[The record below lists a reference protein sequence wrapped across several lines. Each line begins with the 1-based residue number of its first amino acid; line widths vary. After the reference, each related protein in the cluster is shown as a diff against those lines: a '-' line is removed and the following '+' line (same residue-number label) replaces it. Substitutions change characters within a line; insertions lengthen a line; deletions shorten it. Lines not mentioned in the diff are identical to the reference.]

1 VTLIFFTR
9 AYPDAME
16 FRIRYG
22 PWALVTGSSSGLGAE
37 FARQLGRRG
46 LNLILVARR
55 LDRLEH
61 LAGQL
66 RHAERVETRV
76 IAADLTDPAAVARLE
91 QETAGLDLGLLVNN
105 AGIGWSGAFLQQDP
119 EALARMVRLNCEA
132 PAVLARRLLPRI
144 AARGSGGMILVASA
158 AGYQPTPW
166 MSVYGATKGFAL
178 LLGEALAQELRE
190 KGVDVLTVSPG
201 HTESEFHAI
210 AGVSDAVVGGAARP
224 EDVVRETLERLGSCH
239 SFVHGW
245 HNKALIW
252 GGRWV
257 TRRMAARI
265 SARLLAA
272 RLRRSTT

>member
-1 VTLIFFTR
+1 
-9 AYPDAME
+9 ME
-16 FRIRYG
+16 FRNRYG
-22 PWALVTGSSSGLGAE
+22 PWALVTGASSGLGAE

-55 LDRLEH
+55 RDRLEH

-66 RHAERVETRV
+66 RHAAQVETRV
-76 IAADLTDPAAVARLE
+76 IPADLTEPAAAARLE

-105 AGIGWSGAFLQQDP
+105 AGFGWSGAFLQQDP
-119 EALARMVRLNCEA
+119 ENVARMVRLNCEA
-132 PAVLARRLLPRI
+132 PAALARRLLPRI
-144 AARGSGGMILVASA
+144 AARGRGGMILVASA
-158 AGYQPTPW
+158 AAYQPTPW

-178 LLGEALAQELRE
+178 LLGEALAQEMRE

-201 HTESEFHAI
+201 HTESEFHAV
-210 AGVSDAVVGGAARP
+210 AGVSGAVAGGAARP
-224 EDVVRETLERLGSCH
+224 EDVVRETLDRLGRSL

-252 GGRWV
+252 GGRCV

-265 SARLLAA
+265 SGRLLAA
-272 RLRRSTT
+272 RLPRSMA